1 MSLSIQDPLV
11 QTNSVRRRIQQVEVL
26 ERFRQ
31 PETLHFVD
39 LRRLLDGDVAE
50 SRVAEFSRR
59 VLDDGLEHLPAFVL
73 PAAVTRNAI
82 HVPHGFDRFGSGE

>member
-1 MSLSIQDPLV
+1 
-11 QTNSVRRRIQQVEVL
+11 
-26 ERFRQ
+26 
-31 PETLHFVD
+31 
-39 LRRLLDGDVAE
+39 
-50 SRVAEFSRR
+50 